1 MDLPKNERTFHFS
14 EKGETTQQMFEG
26 EFTVICIPNM
36 LQKRAIEIERSRL
49 SADLGNPTANL
60 FSLAMMLGN
69 LRVRIL
75 NAPGWWNDSNG
86 GGNLKDD
93 NVLLSLFEH
102 VMRQEEGWREDVRK
116 QAGDGEDLGNP
127 RRESK

>member
-1 MDLPKNERTFHFS
+1 MDLPKNERTFCFS
-14 EKGETTQQMFEG
+14 VKGEVTQQSFDG

-36 LQKRAIEIERSRL
+36 TQKRAIEIERSRL
-49 SADLGNPTANL
+49 SADLSNPTANL
-60 FSLAMMLGN
+60 FSLAMMLAN

-93 NVLLSLFEH
+93 NVLLSLFEE
-102 VMRQEEGWREDVRK
+102 VMRQEDAWREEVRK
-116 QAGDGEDLGNP
+116 QASGGEDLGNP
-127 RRESK
+127 SRESK